1 MSFEKPIIYMVLL
14 KRRILCLKL
23 VCIGVLMGVPA
34 GLSAQETAGFTNQPT
49 YHTAI
54 NLYDHQSYA
63 IAAKIFE
70 QVYLPANRTP
80 THEVKVE
87 DEDLEKVNSLFYK
100 SLSEMRLGNKGAEQQ
115 TILLIKKYGY
125 APMAHTASLQIGL
138 YHFQQGD
145 FSGAIERFKPVS
157 ENTLQNDEFDDLNFK
172 YGYALFRLNQSDEA
186 SLHFNKVLNHPNIYQ
201 EDAIY
206 YTAHIAYDKKQYD
219 ESLKE
224 LKKLN
229 PNSKYSAIYP
239 VYASQIYLLRGDI
252 DSTISITK
260 PLVAHSESRYLP
272 LLAKALGSAY
282 FFKEW
287 FPDAAKAFDI
297 FKASKFSDQET
308 HQDIYQIGYSYY
320 QNAEYPK
327 AIKELSQLYD
337 QHDVYAQ
344 NGLYTLGQCFLKT
357 GQKLNARS
365 AFQLSSQLNTD
376 QGIIENS
383 LIYYIKLSY
392 EAGLDQDALSAAAIF
407 VKNYSHSGAISE
419 VKILQAEILSN
430 GHNFADAYETLKSI
444 HDRTSQAEA
453 TFKKVAYFYGIESYT
468 DGNFTQAIKLFNESL
483 RSTGAGSFELLAKY
497 WKAESA
503 YNLKDYTLSITTYQ
517 DFLNSSGAASSAN
530 YRDVFYGDGYAYFK
544 KEDFARSLSS
554 FEKYIQLGPKD
565 ESMKNDATMRMAD
578 CLFMQKSY
586 AKATSL
592 YNSVL
597 QSKGSGSDY
606 ALFQAAMLEGLQKNI
621 TGKINTLNELLRT
634 YPGSAYADDAQY
646 EIAYAH
652 FVGGNLKLAQ
662 QEFSSV
668 ISHYPES
675 SYIPKALMNIGLIY
689 YNGSDDKN
697 ALQYY
702 QQVVSKYS
710 GSPEAKNSLAAIRN
724 IFIDQGNPDGFVAY
738 AAKSGMSISQTGEDS
753 LSYQAASAKFL
764 NGDIAGSISSFDN
777 YLQKFP
783 IGYFAADAHF
793 YRAQALQRLK
803 KPGEALPD
811 YEFLINKSTNSAFTE
826 NALVNASREYLAQ
839 QKWDLALPYLKRLE
853 LYGQDKENFGVA
865 TLGLATCYFE
875 LKQVDSCLIYTSKV
889 IASSKSSV
897 SELSHANLLAG
908 KAYLIKADTTQ
919 SLKPLGLAA
928 RGRNIDAAESRY
940 LLAFIQF
947 QGKNYKASKK
957 ILFDMVKQLSNYDYW
972 VAKSFVL
979 LADNYTAEGDL
990 FQARSTLVSVLQ
1002 NYKPNDEVKNSAEQ
1016 KLNQLQ
1022 RIKK

>member
-1 MSFEKPIIYMVLL
+1 MSFEKPIIQTVLL
-14 KRRILCLKL
+14 KRTVLYLQF
-23 VCIGVLMGVPA
+23 VCMGAIIGVPA
-34 GLSAQETAGFTNQPT
+34 GLFAQETAGFINNAT
-49 YHTAI
+49 YHTGI
-54 NLYDHQSYA
+54 DLYDHQNYA
-63 IAAKIFE
+63 IAAKLFE
-70 QVYLPANRTP
+70 QVYLPANLTP
-80 THEVKVE
+80 AHEIRVE
-87 DEDLEKVNSLFYK
+87 DEDLKKVNAQFYQA
-100 SLSEMRLGNKGAEQQ
+100 LSEMRLGNKGAEQR
-115 TILLIKKYGY
+115 TIYLIKKYGY

-145 FSGAIERFKPVS
+145 FSGAIEQFKPVE
-157 ENTLQNDEFDDLNFK
+157 ENTLQNDEFDELNFK
-172 YGYALFRLNQSDEA
+172 YGYALFRLNQSDQA
-186 SLHFNKVLNHPNIYQ
+186 SLHFNKVLNHPNTYQ

-206 YTAHIAYDKKQYD
+206 YKAHIAYDKKQYD

-224 LKKLN
+224 LKRLN
-229 PNSKYSAIYP
+229 PNSKYSEIYP

-260 PLVAHSESRYLP
+260 PLVAHSQSRYLP

-287 FPDAAKAFDI
+287 FSDAAKAFDI
-297 FKASKFSDQET
+297 FKSSKFSDQET
-308 HQDIYQIGYSYY
+308 HQDVYQIGYSYY
-320 QNAEYPK
+320 QNSEYPK
-327 AIKELSQLYD
+327 AIKELSKLYD

-344 NGLYTLGQCFLKT
+344 SGLYTLGQCFLKT

-365 AFQLSSQLNTD
+365 AFQLASQLNTD

-407 VKNYSHSGAISE
+407 VKNYSHSAAISE
-419 VKILQAEILSN
+419 VKILQAEVLSN

-444 HDRTSQAEA
+444 HDRTTQAEV
-453 TFKKVAYFYGIESYT
+453 TFKKVSYFYGIESYT
-468 DGNFTQAIKLFNESL
+468 DGNYSQAIQLFNESIK
-483 RSTGAGSFELLAKY
+483 STGAGSFDLLAKY

-503 YNLKDYTLSITTYQ
+503 YNLKDYTLSIITYQ
-517 DFLNSSGAASSAN
+517 DFLGSGGAASSAD
-530 YRDVFYGDGYAYFK
+530 YKDAFYGEAYAYFK
-544 KEDFARSLSS
+544 KKDYARSLSG
-554 FEKYIQLGPKD
+554 FEKYMQLGPKD

-586 AKATSL
+586 TRATSL
-592 YNSVL
+592 YNSVI

-606 ALFQAAMLEGLQKNI
+606 ALFQAAMLEGLQKNT
-621 TGKINTLNELLRT
+621 TGKIRTLNELLRT
-634 YPGSAYADDAQY
+634 YPGSVYSDASQY
-646 EIAYAH
+646 EIAYSH
-652 FVGGNLKLAQ
+652 FVGGSLKLAQ
-662 QEFSSV
+662 DEFTSL
-668 ISHYPES
+668 ISRYPES

-689 YNGSDDKN
+689 YNSSDDKN

-702 QQVVSKYS
+702 KQVVSKYP

-724 IFIDQGNPDGFVAY
+724 IFIDQGNSDGFVAY
-738 AAKSGMSISQTGEDS
+738 AAKSGISISQTGEDS
-753 LSYQAASAKFL
+753 LSYQAANAKFL
-764 NGDIAGSISSFDN
+764 NGNIAGSISSFDN

-783 IGYFAADAHF
+783 IGYFASDAHF
-793 YRAQALQRLK
+793 YRAQALQLLK

-826 NALVNASREYLAQ
+826 NALVNAAREYLAQ

-853 LYGQDKENFGVA
+853 QYGQDKENFAVA

-875 LKQVDSCLIYTSKV
+875 LKQVDSCLLYTSKV
-889 IASSKSSV
+889 ISSGKSSAN
-897 SELSHANLLAG
+897 ELSHANLLAG
-908 KAYLIKADTTQ
+908 KAYLIKSDTTQ

-928 RGRNIDAAESRY
+928 KGRNIDAAESRY
-940 LLAFIQF
+940 LLAFIQYE
-947 QGKNYKASKK
+947 GKNFKDSKK
-957 ILFDMVKQLSNYDYW
+957 ILFDLIKQLSSYDYW

-990 FQARSTLVSVLQ
+990 FQARSTLVSVLR